1 MEYIKGE
8 SLAERLKKGAL
19 PLDEALEYGIRM
31 AAGLDNA
38 HRAGVVHRDLKPG
51 NVMLTSPGVKLL
63 DFGLA
68 RLVVDETPSNTPDAP
83 TRQKDLTREQAIIGT
98 LQYMSPEQLEGKSAD
113 ARADVWAFGAML
125 YEMVTGEK
133 AFQGSSQ
140 APDLTPPGGEQV
152 RAHAHKVPAVR
163 SSESLTST
171 AARSRTRV
179 KPLFTNGIEGIVL
192 QGPSQRVSGFIT
204 TRWNHVSQTV
214 EKIMFPRW
222 YATCLNDLNATPKE
236 KRMRLKA
243 IFIVFTCLVLGAAAA
258 QAAIIDLVSNGNF
271 ETGDFTGWTN
281 TGTGNGLG
289 WAINDGTF
297 DPAGPGVALAP
308 IGGNFDAVSSQTGV
322 GQNTLVQQNIFFPNN
337 VLAANLAWDDRIRNH
352 ASVFSDPNQEFRVL
366 FRDLAGGF
374 LFEVFSTNP
383 GDPLLQIGPN
393 NRLFDITPFALA
405 HAGQAVQLSFEQQDN
420 LFFFNATIDNVS
432 LLARVPEPG
441 TLLLMGMAL
450 GLMGLV
456 RRRG

>member
-163 SSESLTST
+163 SSESLYI
-171 AARSRTRV
+171 
-179 KPLFTNGIEGIVL
+179 NGGE
-192 QGPSQRVSGFIT
+192 VS
-204 TRWNHVSQTV
+204 H
-214 EKIMFPRW
+214 
-222 YATCLNDLNATPKE
+222 
-236 KRMRLKA
+236 
-243 IFIVFTCLVLGAAAA
+243 
-258 QAAIIDLVSNGNF
+258 
-271 ETGDFTGWTN
+271 
-281 TGTGNGLG
+281 
-289 WAINDGTF
+289 
-297 DPAGPGVALAP
+297 
-308 IGGNFDAVSSQTGV
+308 SS
-322 GQNTLVQQNIFFPNN
+322 
-337 VLAANLAWDDRIRNH
+337 
-352 ASVFSDPNQEFRVL
+352 
-366 FRDLAGGF
+366 
-374 LFEVFSTNP
+374 
-383 GDPLLQIGPN
+383 
-393 NRLFDITPFALA
+393 
-405 HAGQAVQLSFEQQDN
+405 
-420 LFFFNATIDNVS
+420 
-432 LLARVPEPG
+432 
-441 TLLLMGMAL
+441 
-450 GLMGLV
+450 
-456 RRRG
+456 